1 MLMFEERTSNA
12 NERLNLKN
20 QIEMDDTIQRE
31 QNKVKRFL
39 DMQSVLAGSLAGPQQ
54 AVNNA
59 ENYPSTWTTNPDG
72 GANGQVQ

>member
-1 MLMFEERTSNA
+1 MFEERTSNA